1 MKPNAVILVNK
12 EEVFDGIAAAPLVHF
27 PINAALL
34 FTDGN
39 RLSREVLNEITRL
52 SPKGYRGIHVFLMGN
67 ISKNVSMELNRYGLR
82 TYHIAGRNHYETACK
97 IPAIRKEYE
106 NILIISGEDY
116 SEGVSAAYWSAHHG
130 DPILFAQRNGIPSCT
145 LEAIRKSHDI
155 NIYILGST
163 NTVSKTVENAL
174 SKLPNVKQL
183 SRIDGAN
190 AYEIAV
196 NFAKF
201 KDPKTN
207 FGWGRNY
214 RDGHS
219 FTFSPLNH
227 PMETIAGILF
237 AHMGKH
243 TPLLL
248 IKKDSIPSVVENYIK
263 SVKPMPPKD
272 MPRPPFMHGF
282 ILGDTTLISYPAQ
295 VMLEGTLS
303 IDHEMLHMDT
313 MDNMQHGSMEGSE
326 HDMMMHHHHMN
337 DMVHEEMMHHIIHAS
352 DEDHE
357 GMMHHMEHQDDTS
370 ADHHM
375 HMMHMMH
382 HMDHDTEDS
391 QNTHESTHR
400 IGSGYSYDALSY
412 KFQAVNQ
419 NEITE

>member
-1 MKPNAVILVNK
+1 MNRVLSNCPLTLNTTRICGSNPVETALGVSRIGFTNMKPNVVILVNK

-34 FTDGN
+34 FTDGS
-39 RLSREVLNEITRL
+39 RLSREVLNEIARL

-67 ISKNVSMELNRYGLR
+67 ISKNVSMELNGYGLR

-116 SEGVSAAYWSAHHG
+116 SEGISAAYWSAHHG
-130 DPILFAQRNGIPSCT
+130 DPILFVQRNGIPACT

-155 NIYILGST
+155 NIYILGSS
-163 NTVSKTVENAL
+163 NTVPKTVENTL
-174 SKLPNVKQL
+174 SKLPNVKHL

-190 AYEIAV
+190 PYEIAV

-214 RDGHS
+214 RDGHA
-219 FTFSPLNH
+219 FTFSTLNH

-248 IKKDSIPSVVENYIK
+248 IKKDSIPSVVESYIK

-282 ILGDTTLISYPAQ
+282 ILGDTSLISYPAQ
-295 VMLEGTLS
+295 VMLEGILS
-303 IDHEMLHMDT
+303 IDHEIMDMDT
-313 MDNMQHGSMEGSE
+313 MDNM
-326 HDMMMHHHHMN
+326 HH
-337 DMVHEEMMHHIIHAS
+337 VHI
-352 DEDHE
+352 
-357 GMMHHMEHQDDTS
+357 
-370 ADHHM
+370 
-375 HMMHMMH
+375 MH